1 MALGIRGFLPSRPQ
15 RRERFNLTNPQYL
28 LAQALQKGIA
38 TGPARGGMV
47 EGLSRLGQAFIANQ
61 ARDEAEEKFTQ
72 READYE
78 TRVEARNTALQT
90 ALGQMQPREVPL
102 PTTGDAPRYGM
113 LPGDLPAAIQT
124 LGGNQ
129 DLAEMAFELQ
139 GKELANRRSLAAG
152 NLAHTRLLEV
162 EKTKAGAKPPKTV
175 RTKDGIYELNPA
187 SPTGLGRRLGDP
199 PPPSSM
205 VVNTGQDILSK
216 TTDRL
221 EASYSLARG
230 TASNMETINR
240 IAAALPEATTGPG
253 SEAFNLWDKVGV
265 TLRMSGQDAE
275 QRLIQTRKVIQGL
288 SKLTLAGRGK
298 LKGQG
303 TVTDTEQALLARAES
318 GDIGDMTRQE
328 IKTILDVAARVE
340 KAKYNDHVDNF
351 KRASNL
357 KDFEPYKSLYA
368 VKPFTPYIPP
378 RFGGTSSGAS
388 APVNQAVQDA
398 VRKYGPGG

>member
-47 EGLSRLGQAFIANQ
+47 EGLARLGQSFIAKQ
-61 ARDEAEEKFTQ
+61 ARDEAEEKFKQ
-72 READYE
+72 REAAYD
-78 TRVEARNTALQT
+78 TRVAARDAALQK

-102 PTTGDAPRYGM
+102 PTTGAAPRYGM
-113 LPGDLPAAIQT
+113 LSGDLPAAIQT